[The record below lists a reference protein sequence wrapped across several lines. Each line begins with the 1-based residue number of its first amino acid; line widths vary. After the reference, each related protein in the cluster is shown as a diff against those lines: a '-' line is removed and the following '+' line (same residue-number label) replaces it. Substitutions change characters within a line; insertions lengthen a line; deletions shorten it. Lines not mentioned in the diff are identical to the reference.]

1 MFDEHPLNPSDPD
14 SLLLLPSPLPPF
26 LFKKLSFPCFF
37 FKGNKV
43 FNVLCKIQDLCLD
56 ISHVDCSKLCAVSRS
71 PVRGIVWPHMFWG
84 WVTGTA
90 ITSWWRIQDRYVYWW
105 WLTEMCGRRVYMHC
119 LQQLLSLLVGESLQF
134 CSKIFTDSAPI
145 LNCDFWNCV
154 FVLIAVIPHWFRPY
168 LG

>member
-1 MFDEHPLNPSDPD
+1 MLVTLRGQRIESNFQISIERTLGLNRFCVIMFDEHPLNPSDPD

-90 ITSWWRIQDRYVYWW
+90 ITSW
-105 WLTEMCGRRVYMHC
+105 
-119 LQQLLSLLVGESLQF
+119 
-134 CSKIFTDSAPI
+134 
-145 LNCDFWNCV
+145 
-154 FVLIAVIPHWFRPY
+154 
-168 LG
+168 